1 MFAWDRNNL
10 SQADIVSNV
19 PHLIGK
25 HMIRVPISKMKIG
38 KAAGL
43 SGLVSVIVKGAGEA
57 GVDMITDLINKNI
70 VEGVIT
76 KE

>member
-1 MFAWDRNNL
+1 
-10 SQADIVSNV
+10 
-19 PHLIGK
+19 
-25 HMIRVPISKMKIG
+25 MIRVPISKMKIG

-57 GVDMITDLINKNI
+57 GVDMITDLINKNKL
-70 VEGVIT
+70 EGVIT

>member
-1 MFAWDRNNL
+1 
-10 SQADIVSNV
+10 
-19 PHLIGK
+19 
-25 HMIRVPISKMKIG
+25 MIRVPISKMKIG

-43 SGLVSVIVKGAGEA
+43 SGLVSVIVEGAGEA

-70 VEGVIT
+70 VEGVVS